1 MTRPTSTS
9 PGRVAVAVTREDPP
23 RLLIATDEDV
33 LSRAIATRV
42 VAQEDP
48 ATFSHANLL
57 AIQSALLE
65 ERWSDA
71 VALWI
76 DSTSASVDVYPDE
89 EILRESDLTTE
100 AAAFSI
106 RMGRLFSHRDETS
119 I

>member
-23 RLLIATDEDV
+23 RLIVAADDDV

-42 VAQEDP
+42 IAQENP
-48 ATFSHANLL
+48 GAFEPSEL
-57 AIQSALLE
+57 AAIRSALLE
-65 ERWSDA
+65 QRWSDA

-76 DSTSASVDVYPDE
+76 EATTASVDVYPDE
-89 EILRESDLTTE
+89 EIISQEDLSEE

-106 RMGRLFSHRDETS
+106 RLSRLFNEEDSES
-119 I
+119 

>member
-23 RLLIATDEDV
+23 RLLLATNDEV

-48 ATFSHANLL
+48 RTFGKEELK
-57 AIQSALLE
+57 AIQTALLE

-76 DSTSASVDVYPDE
+76 ESTSASVDVYPDE
-89 EILRESDLTTE
+89 EIITQLDLGAE
-100 AAAFSI
+100 AAVFSI
-106 RMGRLFSHRDETS
+106 RMSRLFSEAGKA
-119 I
+119 